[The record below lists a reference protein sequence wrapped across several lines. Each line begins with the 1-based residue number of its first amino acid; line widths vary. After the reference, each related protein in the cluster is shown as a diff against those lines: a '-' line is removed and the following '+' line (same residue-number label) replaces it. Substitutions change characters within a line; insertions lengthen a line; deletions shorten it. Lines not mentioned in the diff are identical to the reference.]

1 MSQVTESPE
10 ATFPD
15 SDLPCVLS
23 GGNPRYI
30 NKEQLFAGGYGEVWV
45 AFDTT
50 LGQHVAIKKLYKYHD
65 QVPGITEIRKSEAIA
80 GRAIQSPHV
89 VRVYDLVEID
99 RHQCLVMEYVEG
111 RNLRKFADS
120 EPLTTYDAGRIFV
133 DLCKGLAA
141 IHSAGFVHRDMK
153 IDNVVISKA
162 GRATIVDLGM
172 VDSGDAVSPW
182 LRDRFLAPELNGAKS
197 YKCADVYA
205 LGQIGLYLLEQS
217 TGLCHGE
224 ASGLETRLKSVLEKC
239 VAQDPKDRYADGLE
253 LLDDAQAI
261 LSNRSGGFHERHK
274 LSLRLACILGG
285 ILVCFGGVACWRTK
299 QAVANRPVQIVV
311 SPASND
317 NPSRMLAEM
326 IALHLETQNVLVAHS
341 DRQLISDG
349 VYAVPS
355 HFKPAVVLA
364 GLHFEKGMIRVV
376 LKIRTSETAQEMQ
389 IDGPSSGHP
398 ITEALTS
405 VDRAF
410 GLSLPEL
417 RYDLPLSTESGLKAF
432 SCVWSVEP
440 VSAEASECNRWEGD
454 LSAPAVPLLLRDAI
468 FSSRRFNITRSPES
482 LGKADAALDA
492 LRRLGITSSRTVL
505 LQASLE
511 RTDEDNAQAIQTLRS
526 GLASLSTGGPIYNRL
541 SGAAAKA
548 GFNEEALD
556 LAKKALDRD
565 PYSVPNYIAAARAET
580 ALWHDDKAVQFL
592 LQALKIDASE
602 PSLYPSL
609 GAAYIRLG
617 QFEAA
622 RAALERVVES
632 DSSAEA
638 SVYLGLANLF
648 CGRTGQAI
656 LILKG
661 AAAIHPS
668 LYSLATLGAA
678 LRWTGDL
685 SSANSVLRQAATFGE
700 ENSTSAREL
709 GRLAMVYA
717 QLLDISKAD
726 ALLARAARYRPLP
739 DTELLYDSM
748 ITDALAHREL
758 ECRSKYKILSQ
769 RHFPMAFAD
778 HDPQVCALLHK
789 VGPVK

>member
-1 MSQVTESPE
+1 LYL
-10 ATFPD
+10 F
-15 SDLPCVLS
+15 
-23 GGNPRYI
+23 
-30 NKEQLFAGGYGEVWV
+30 EQS
-45 AFDTT
+45 
-50 LGQHVAIKKLYKYHD
+50 
-65 QVPGITEIRKSEAIA
+65 R
-80 GRAIQSPHV
+80 
-89 VRVYDLVEID
+89 
-99 RHQCLVMEYVEG
+99 
-111 RNLRKFADS
+111 
-120 EPLTTYDAGRIFV
+120 
-133 DLCKGLAA
+133 
-141 IHSAGFVHRDMK
+141 
-153 IDNVVISKA
+153 
-162 GRATIVDLGM
+162 DLG
-172 VDSGDAVSPW
+172 DGKAS
-182 LRDRFLAPELNGAKS
+182 AP
-197 YKCADVYA
+197 
-205 LGQIGLYLLEQS
+205 
-217 TGLCHGE
+217 
-224 ASGLETRLKSVLEKC
+224 ETRLKSVLDKC
-239 VAQDPKDRYADGLE
+239 SAQDPKDRYRDGLE
-253 LLDDAQAI
+253 LFDDARAI
-261 LSNRSGGFHERHK
+261 LSNRNERFHDRKK
-274 LSLRLACILGG
+274 LSLRIACILGA
-285 ILVCFGGVACWRTK
+285 ILVCFGVACWRAN
-299 QAVANRPVQIVV
+299 QAVASRPVQIVV
-311 SPASND
+311 SPISND

-341 DRQLISDG
+341 VHQLSSEG
-349 VYAVPS
+349 VYSVPS
-355 HFKPAVVLA
+355 HFKPGVVLA

-376 LKIRTSETAQEMQ
+376 LKIRTSETAPEME
-389 IDGPSSGHP
+389 IDGPSTGHP
-398 ITEALTS
+398 ITEALIR

-410 GLSLPEL
+410 GLSRPE
-417 RYDLPLSTESGLKAF
+417 RTYDLPPSTESGLRAF

-440 VSAEASECNRWEGD
+440 MSAQAGECNPWESD
-454 LSAPAVPLLLRDAI
+454 LSVPGVPLLLRDAI
-468 FSSRRFNITRSPES
+468 FSSRRFKIARSPES
-482 LGKADAALDA
+482 RGEADAALEA
-492 LRRLGITSSRTVL
+492 LRRLGITGSRTVL

-511 RTDEDNAQAIQTLRS
+511 RTEEDNAHAVQTLRS
-526 GLASLSTGGPIYNRL
+526 ALASLATTGPIYNRL
-541 SGAAAKA
+541 SSAAARA

-556 LAKKALDRD
+556 LAKQALERD

-592 LQALKIDASE
+592 LQALKIEPSG

-648 CGRTGQAI
+648 CGRKGQAI

-661 AAAIHPS
+661 AAAINPS

-685 SSANSVLRQAATFGE
+685 SSANSVLRQAAKFGD

-726 ALLARAARYRPLP
+726 ALLARAARVRPLP

-748 ITDALAHREL
+748 ITDALAHRGL